1 MDMNNTAIK
10 SIIDEHINRTLGK
23 VEEREDID
31 FVDIFYPMIET
42 ICGLDICLDIHNNK
56 NVEDKLKKRGMTV
69 SLFNRFEEMLQNGVN
84 YYTNNSG
91 SLESLKEIYDAYKDF
106 LKSYAVLIRDKFKA
120 NGKEK
125 EVEKK
130 EVAVRSRKE
139 GDIGTMIVKD
149 YEQKLLKEIENK
161 SK

>member
-10 SIIDEHINRTLGK
+10 SIIDEHIIRTLGK

-56 NVEDKLKKRGMTV
+56 NIEDKLKKRGMTV

-125 EVEKK
+125 EVEKINK
-130 EVAVRSRKE
+130 DMSAFTI
-139 GDIGTMIVKD
+139 DDTMFKSLN
-149 YEQKLLKEIENK
+149 ELKLEENK
-161 SK
+161 KM